1 MSAII
6 LDTETH
12 DMHGLPIEIAYVPFE
27 LSNGTAK
34 TFADQAFEQRYSCG
48 QPIAY
53 GAMAVHHIL
62 ESDIADQPSF
72 KTFKLPDDVTYIIG
86 HNIDYDIAAIS
97 RCGVDV
103 SNIKA
108 ICTLALARELWPSAA
123 HNLSALTYMLMEGGD
138 LARQRLRNAH
148 NAKADVMLTAFIL
161 KSIINMME
169 IQDIEHLYQASQEA
183 RIPKVMAF
191 GKHKGVAIKDLP
203 KDYVTWL
210 LKQTDVD
217 PYLMQA
223 LQAYMVAA

>member
-1 MSAII
+1 MKALI

-62 ESDIADQPSF
+62 ES
-72 KTFKLPDDVTYIIG
+72 
-86 HNIDYDIAAIS
+86 DIAAIS

-210 LKQTDVD
+210 LKQNDVD